1 MSPGP
6 GHSHSNSNGSIQD
19 LDFTLQTYANGVWNS
34 SFSFLERLKKLNP
47 QQRLR
52 PSDMQRHL
60 SEEEECLLF
69 EEEAEV
75 VLSFPVS
82 SLQLPP
88 FQALDEGLISHED
101 TFRVSVLRKTLDL
114 FRCK

>member
-1 MSPGP
+1 MVCATPVFP
-6 GHSHSNSNGSIQD
+6 
-19 LDFTLQTYANGVWNS
+19 FS
-34 SFSFLERLKKLNP
+34 SVSKVENIEP
-47 QQRLR
+47 QQRLHH
-52 PSDMQRHL
+52 SDMQRHPL
-60 SEEEECLLF
+60 EEEECLLF